1 MYQDGGCAPVRMVE
15 KPKFIER
22 RGKKMKKKLLAAG
35 LAGVMALSMTACSTK
50 TEPETKAETSAAE
63 TTTEAQTSADAAKA
77 ESTASELPYYVKPAS
92 EVTGKI
98 TVYTTMEET
107 QQQVLSD
114 LWKKYYP
121 DCELEIQADSVGTL
135 ATRIRSDES
144 SDADV
149 VIGGMFAA
157 DGDTYHDI
165 LQPYKA
171 ACDKEQ
177 LYHDESGY
185 YTFYDVQVMCLVVNP
200 ALRDELGI
208 QIKGYKDLLNPALKG
223 KIILAAPDST
233 SSGWRQLQTIL
244 AVMGD
249 KFDDEKSWDYIK
261 QLIPASFST
270 TSSKDV
276 YNLVSNGE
284 YVAGLSYES
293 SVAALI
299 NDGAPI
305 ECVYMSEGNTAMAGG
320 AAIVKNAPNLPAAQA
335 MMDLLSSAEFQD
347 ARAVASAGRGSNGQ
361 CDLKGLPDE
370 NTLNIKELD
379 FAYLNEHKEEI
390 LNKWNELYAE
400 LN

>member
-1 MYQDGGCAPVRMVE
+1 
-15 KPKFIER
+15 
-22 RGKKMKKKLLAAG
+22 MKKRRMTAAI
-35 LAGVMALSMTACSTK
+35 LAGAMVLSMTACGGKDVPAETK
-50 TEPETKAETSAAE
+50 KAETPESAQE
-63 TTTEAQTSADAAKA
+63 QADTGEKDDSG
-77 ESTASELPYYVKPAS
+77 ERPYYVRSAD
-92 EVTGKI
+92 EVSGKI

-144 SDADV
+144 CDADV

-165 LQPYKA
+165 LQPYTA
-171 ACDKEQ
+171 ACDEEQ

-200 ALRDELGI
+200 DLREEMGI
-208 QIKGYKDLLNPALKG
+208 EINGYEDLLNPQLDG

-249 KFDDEKSWDYIK
+249 QFDDEKSWDYVR

-284 YVAGLSYES
+284 YAVGLSYES

-305 ECVYMSEGNTAMAGG
+305 ECIYMEEGNTAMAGG
-320 AAIVKNAPNLPAAQA
+320 AAIVKNAPNVPAAQA
-335 MMDLLSSAEFQD
+335 MVDLLSSAEFQE
-347 ARAVASAGRGSNGQ
+347 ARAEVSAGRGSNGN
-361 CDLKGLPDE
+361 CNLSGLPAED
-370 NTLNIKELD
+370 TLNLKELD
-379 FAYLNEHKEEI
+379 FDYLKEHKDEI
-390 LNKWNELYAE
+390 LNRWNELYAE
-400 LN
+400 LK

>member
-1 MYQDGGCAPVRMVE
+1 
-15 KPKFIER
+15 
-22 RGKKMKKKLLAAG
+22 MKKRRLTAAF
-35 LAGVMALSMTACSTK
+35 MAAFMAMSMTACGGK
-50 TEPETKAETSAAE
+50 EAPAETKKAEPAAE
-63 TTTEAQTSADAAKA
+63 NTQEQGESEAKE
-77 ESTASELPYYVKPAS
+77 ESSDRPYYVRPEGEIS
-92 EVTGKI
+92 GKI

-114 LWKKYYP
+114 IWKKYYP

-144 SDADV
+144 CDADV

-165 LQPYKA
+165 LQPYTG
-171 ACDKEQ
+171 ACDSEQ
-177 LYHDESGY
+177 LYHDEAGY
-185 YTFYDVQVMCLVVNP
+185 YNFYDVQVMCLVVNP
-200 ALRDELGI
+200 TLRDELGVEI
-208 QIKGYKDLLNPALKG
+208 NGYEDLLNPALKG

-249 KFDDEKSWDYIK
+249 KFDDEKGWDYIK

-293 SVAALI
+293 SVVALI

-305 ECVYMSEGNTAMAGG
+305 ECIYMEEGNTAMAGG

-335 MMDLLSSAEFQD
+335 MVDLLTSAEFQD
-347 ARAVASAGRGSNGQ
+347 ARAEVSAGRGSNGN
-361 CDLKGLPDE
+361 CNLSGLPAED
-370 NTLNIKELD
+370 TLGMKELD
-379 FAYLNEHKEEI
+379 FTYLKDHKEEI
-390 LNKWNELYAE
+390 LNHWNELYAE